1 MAVYAINAE
10 GADSMRQLEQ
20 DMRRLCGEIEECYQ
34 KLAIQVQAEEEN
46 LGIYGEEL
54 LDLLEDIK
62 KTQKKGND
70 ALEDLARSVHT
81 MTEKIE
87 SLIKSGILK

>member
-10 GADSMRQLEQ
+10 GASSMHQLEQ
-20 DMRRLCGEIEECYQ
+20 DMKRLSGEIEDCYN
-34 KLAIQVQAEEEN
+34 KLAAQVRADEED

-54 LDLLEDIK
+54 LDMLEGIK

-70 ALEDLARSVHT
+70 ALADLARSVHT
-81 MTEKIE
+81 MAEKID
-87 SLIKSGILK
+87 SLVKSGILK

>member
-10 GADSMRQLEQ
+10 GASSMRQLEQ
-20 DMRRLCGEIEECYQ
+20 DMKRLGGEMEECYQ
-34 KLAIQVQAEEEN
+34 KLATQVRANEDD
-46 LGIYGEEL
+46 LGTYKKEL
-54 LDLLEDIK
+54 LDMLEGIK

-81 MTEKIE
+81 MADKIE